1 MWKWTDPDNIKAI
14 ILDVDSLDEAYLSFP
29 YNQYIAD
36 VQLFFVKDN
45 NSTCDKEVEVTE
57 YIDTTTLLQDIL
69 IRCELSNRIEKI
81 NSEKLG

>member
-36 VQLFFVKDN
+36 V
-45 NSTCDKEVEVTE
+45 
-57 YIDTTTLLQDIL
+57 
-69 IRCELSNRIEKI
+69 
-81 NSEKLG
+81 